1 MKKILII
8 AIITPMVLFS
18 KIHYAKVEPYD
29 SVVLKSSVSALV
41 ISADIQSEGKNI
53 KNDKIIQLDDKMDN
67 IDLSISKEILKLN
80 QIVLKNSKKTY
91 NIKKSYFNR
100 INALST
106 ASKTQK
112 DNANSSYLLAQN
124 QYLATKEKVL
134 SLKYKIAKLE
144 DSISKKNIIL
154 SDKYLYKLSVRKGDF
169 VNFGS
174 PLATV
179 SDTSKAKLVLFLES
193 EEIDNLADKNI
204 FLDGVKTNY
213 KIDRVWD
220 VTDEKFISS
229 YKAWIIIEKPKDRFS
244 KLIKVEIK

>member
-1 MKKILII
+1 MKKVLIM
-8 AIITPMVLFS
+8 AMITPMVIFS
-18 KIHYAKVEPYD
+18 KVHYAKVEPYD

-41 ISADIQSEGKNI
+41 ISADIQSEGKDISNH
-53 KNDKIIQLDDKMDN
+53 KIIQLDDKMDK
-67 IDLSISKEILKLN
+67 IDLNISKDMLELN
-80 QIVLKNSKKTY
+80 QIVLKNSEKTY

-124 QYLATKEKVL
+124 QYLTTKEKVL

-174 PLATV
+174 PLATI

-193 EEIDNLADKNI
+193 EEIDSLKDKKI
-204 FLDGVKTNY
+204 YLDEKETDY
-213 KIDRVWD
+213 KIDRVWN

-229 YKAWIIIEKPKDRFS
+229 YKAWIIIPKPKDRFS
-244 KLIKVEIK
+244 KLIKIELK

>member
-41 ISADIQSEGKNI
+41 ISADIQSEGQYISNHQ
-53 KNDKIIQLDDKMDN
+53 IIQLDDKMDK
-67 IDLSISKEILKLN
+67 IDLNISKEMLKLN
-80 QIVLKNSKKTY
+80 QIVLKNAKKTF
-91 NIKKSYFNR
+91 NIKNSYFNR
-100 INALST
+100 INALNT
-106 ASKTQK
+106 TSKTQK

-124 QYLATKEKVL
+124 QYLTTKEKVL

-154 SDKYLYKLSVRKGDF
+154 SDKYLYKLFVKKGDF

-174 PLATV
+174 PLASV
-179 SDTSKAKLVLFLES
+179 INTSKAKLVLFLES
-193 EEIDNLADKNI
+193 EEIDNLGDKKI
-204 FLDGVKTNY
+204 FLDEIETDY
-213 KIDRVWD
+213 KIDRVWS

-244 KLIKVEIK
+244 KLIKVELK